1 MIKLLRA
8 NIFRLKKDFT
18 FFCTIIATIIV
29 ALLLIATQLNN
40 KFNYGEIVNID
51 NILFLSPIIIG
62 ILSAIN
68 TSLFIGLDYSDA
80 TIRNKITKGHK
91 KADIYIANFLTS
103 IIMNLIEI
111 IIFMLI
117 VSLFGIILLDGFALS
132 INEIICILIDIVFI
146 ACSYSAIFT
155 FIAMFINNATVSA
168 IANVF
173 LIFIMLVVSF
183 ILLEKLATPDTIT
196 QSVYN
201 GNALVEEEIPNP
213 NALTTKEKNTYQLIV
228 NLFPTGQALQVSQI
242 YKVDTNYEYYPLY
255 SLVIIVAFT
264 SLGICLFERK
274 EIN

>member
-40 KFNYGEIVNID
+40 KFNYGEFVNID

-62 ILSAIN
+62 ILSAIT

-80 TIRNKITKGHK
+80 TIRNKIIKGHK

-111 IIFMLI
+111 IIFMII
-117 VSLFGIILLDGFALS
+117 VSLFGLILLDGFALS
-132 INEIICILIDIVFI
+132 INEMICILIDIVFI

-155 FIAMFINNATVSA
+155 FMAMFINNATVSA
-168 IANVF
+168 IVNVF

-213 NALTTKEKNTYQLIV
+213 NALTTKEKNTYQLIA

-242 YKVDTNYEYYPLY
+242 YKFDTNYEYYPLY

-264 SLGICLFERK
+264 SLGIYLFERK